1 MDYNSARNN
10 NGEVPEWLNGTVSK
24 TVVGSGP
31 PRVRIP
37 PSPLARPGEKLLA
50 QGYSVNGW
58 RGRMPRLSGCASNQ
72 MKDRKRAA
80 F

>member
-1 MDYNSARNN
+1 MQNNLSSPRNSPSEFSGIISPASKI
-10 NGEVPEWLNGTVSK
+10 GEVPEWLNGTVSK

-37 PSPLARPGEKLLA
+37 PSPQTA
-50 QGYSVNGW
+50 
-58 RGRMPRLSGCASNQ
+58 RLSQVGLL
-72 MKDRKRAA
+72 